1 MKFETLDA
9 WLHHIEGLH
18 AQAIDLGL
26 DRMETMLKRLDIRF
40 KCPVFT
46 VGGTNGKGSTCA
58 FIESALLAGGY
69 SVGVHTSPH
78 LIRFNERVRIN
89 GEDAKDEELIRQ
101 FEKVEAARGEMTLS
115 YFEYTL
121 LGILLLFAEK
131 DLDAVVLE
139 IGLGGRLDAVNTVEP
154 SVSVITSIGID
165 HTAYLGTT
173 RESIGWEKAHIYRSG
188 KPAICADANPP
199 ITVEQYADK
208 IGAELLVI
216 GKTFRFE
223 HNHGDKTWNFFG
235 SRGELRNLPLPTMPG
250 EHQLNNASGAFEALQ
265 CMQGKLPL
273 KREAFESALL
283 NTRITGRFSKV
294 RNAPEVYLD
303 VGHNP
308 HAAKELAKTLSGL
321 PKATRQVAVFGMLS
335 DKDRA
340 QVCRIP

>member
-154 SVSVITSIGID
+154 SPSLQASELTIRLISELPVNPL
-165 HTAYLGTT
+165 A
-173 RESIGWEKAHIYRSG
+173 G
-188 KPAICADANPP
+188 KRLTF
-199 ITVEQYADK
+199 TVRA
-208 IGAELLVI
+208 
-216 GKTFRFE
+216 
-223 HNHGDKTWNFFG
+223 
-235 SRGELRNLPLPTMPG
+235 SRL
-250 EHQLNNASGAFEALQ
+250 
-265 CMQGKLPL
+265 
-273 KREAFESALL
+273 SAL
-283 NTRITGRFSKV
+283 
-294 RNAPEVYLD
+294 
-303 VGHNP
+303 
-308 HAAKELAKTLSGL
+308 TLILRLRLSSTPIKSVPNSWLSERTSGL
-321 PKATRQVAVFGMLS
+321 STITAIRPGISMGQGASSGI
-335 DKDRA
+335 
-340 QVCRIP
+340 CRCRRCPANIS